1 MDRMDRNDRLERS
14 DRKDVSPHELTGAG
28 RSPRIPALAPLFEC
42 DADLDA
48 LDRVL
53 LALAVHP
60 EGGAASRAWLL
71 RWSAK
76 HEMLEGWRH
85 AVTESDAEPLER
97 ALGRARRAAPA
108 ESAET
113 RRVRAWAEAPAKLEG
128 ALSAAWRGAP
138 GALGAGSDQPGAPWQ
153 DAPRIAAVLLRR
165 DSKPCGV
172 LVLEPAAAAP
182 DEIAGERLES
192 LRALADA
199 AYSAQRRAD
208 TVKALARQAA
218 AVAEFARAGVAS
230 INVAEAIHL
239 LARIAARGA
248 DVKGAAVYLAAD
260 GEPLKV
266 SVAHGAAAA
275 RDRHAR
281 GYLAAAI
288 DAHTSGQ
295 ARNGE
300 SPAGA
305 PQLPADVAGETS
317 AWAVVPI
324 TAYGHAFGVL
334 GAWDGANRDFPLSG
348 FEPHDLE
355 FLATLAAQAGI
366 LLAHARGLNDLKQA
380 GQRVQDQA
388 ARLRELDRLAGVG
401 DLAARVAQEARNPLA
416 SIAAFARRARRALE
430 QGDPQNE
437 YLEIVER
444 ETARLEAMLAEQL
457 QYAQLERPRLRMQ
470 GLNTVLQEALQKSG
484 ETLVRRRVR
493 LLKKLAPDLPQLLLD
508 SSRIRRVVE
517 NIIAYAL
524 ECVPM
529 GGRIQVESR
538 RAGGCVLVEIAFDG
552 QRRGGDLLEQLFVP
566 FATGPATGAA
576 VGLGMAQQ
584 IVREHGG
591 EVRVRGETDWNTV
604 FSFTLPV
611 AGNEDR
617 RGRRER
623 RAIRG
628 DRRRREDEGGA
639 GQV

>member
-1 MDRMDRNDRLERS
+1 M
-14 DRKDVSPHELTGAG
+14 DRKDVSPSDLTGAG
-28 RSPRIPALAPLFEC
+28 RSARIPALAPLFEC
-42 DADLDA
+42 EADLDA
-48 LDRVL
+48 VERVL

-60 EGGAASRAWLL
+60 EGGAATRAWLL
-71 RWSAK
+71 RWSAR
-76 HEMLEGWRH
+76 HDLIEGWRH
-85 AVTESDAEPLER
+85 AAAESEPEPLER
-97 ALGRARRAAPA
+97 ALGRARRAAPG
-108 ESAET
+108 ESAEA

-138 GALGAGSDQPGAPWQ
+138 GALGAGSDQPGTPWL
-153 DAPRIAAVLLRR
+153 DAARIAAVLLRR
-165 DSKPCGV
+165 DAKPYGL
-172 LVLEPAAAAP
+172 LVLELAASES
-182 DEIAGERLES
+182 DEAAGERLES

-199 AYSAQRRAD
+199 ACSGQRRAGEA
-208 TVKALARQAA
+208 KALARQAA
-218 AVAEFARAGVAS
+218 AVAEFARACVAS

-239 LARIAARGA
+239 LARLVARGT
-248 DVKGAAVYLAAD
+248 DVKGAAVYLATD

-281 GYLAAAI
+281 GYLAAATE
-288 DAHTSGQ
+288 AHLTGQ
-295 ARNGE
+295 ARCGE
-300 SPAGA
+300 SPAAA
-305 PQLPADVAGETS
+305 PQVPSDVAGETG

-324 TAYGHAFGVL
+324 AAYGKRFGAIV
-334 GAWDGANRDFPLSG
+334 AWDGANRELPAPG

-355 FLATLAAQAGI
+355 FLATLAVQAGI
-366 LLAHARGLNDLKQA
+366 LLAHAGSLGDLKKA
-380 GQRVQDQA
+380 EQRLQDQSS
-388 ARLRELDRLAGVG
+388 RLHELDRLAGVG
-401 DLAARVAQEARNPLA
+401 DLAARVAQEARNPIA

-430 QGDPQNE
+430 EGDPQNE

-470 GLNTVLQEALQKSG
+470 ALNSVLQEALQKSG

-493 LLKKLAPDLPQLLLD
+493 LLKKLAPELPLLLLD
-508 SSRIRRVVE
+508 SSRIQRVVE
-517 NIIAYAL
+517 NMIAFAL

-538 RAGGCVLVEIAFDG
+538 RAGGSVLVEIAFDG

-628 DRRRREDEGGA
+628 DRRRREGEGGA
-639 GQV
+639 S

>member
-1 MDRMDRNDRLERS
+1 M
-14 DRKDVSPHELTGAG
+14 DRKDVSPPDLTGAG
-28 RSPRIPALAPLFEC
+28 RSARVPALAPLFEC
-42 DADLDA
+42 EADLDA
-48 LDRVL
+48 VERVL

-60 EGGAASRAWLL
+60 EGGAAERAWLL
-71 RWSAK
+71 RWSAR
-76 HEMLEGWRH
+76 HELLEGWRH
-85 AVTESDAEPLER
+85 AAANPEAGALEQ

-108 ESAET
+108 ESTET
-113 RRVRAWAEAPAKLEG
+113 RRVRAWAESPAKLEG

-165 DSKPCGV
+165 DSKPYGV
-172 LVLEPAAAAP
+172 LVLEPAASTP
-182 DEIAGERLES
+182 DEAAGERLES

-199 AYSAQRRAD
+199 ACSAQRRAGEA
-208 TVKALARQAA
+208 KALARQAA
-218 AVAEFARAGVAS
+218 AVAEFARACVTS

-239 LARIAARGA
+239 LARLVARGA

-266 SVAHGAAAA
+266 AVAHGAPAA

-281 GYLAAAI
+281 GYLATATE
-288 DAHTSGQ
+288 AHSSGQ
-295 ARNGE
+295 ARDGE
-300 SPAGA
+300 SPAVA
-305 PQLPADVAGETS
+305 SQVPADVAGETG

-324 TAYGHAFGVL
+324 AAYGQRFGAIA
-334 GAWDGANRDFPLSG
+334 AWDGASREFPAPG

-366 LLAHARGLNDLKQA
+366 LLAHARGLTDLKVA
-380 GQRVQDQA
+380 GQRVQDQS

-401 DLAARVAQEARNPLA
+401 DMAARVAQEARNPLA

-430 QGDPQNE
+430 EGDPQNE

-444 ETARLEAMLAEQL
+444 ETARLDAMLAEQL

-470 GLNTVLQEALQKSG
+470 ALNTVLQEALQKSG

-493 LLKKLAPDLPQLLLD
+493 LLKKLAPELPLLLLD
-508 SSRIRRVVE
+508 SARIRRVVE
-517 NIIAYAL
+517 NIVAYAL

-538 RAGGCVLVEIAFDG
+538 RAGGCVLVEVSFDG
-552 QRRGGDLLEQLFVP
+552 PRHGGDLLEQLFVP

-623 RAIRG
+623 RAVRG
-628 DRRRREDEGGA
+628 DRRRREGEDGA
-639 GQV
+639 S